1 MGKKMMIIFFI
12 SGTLF
17 FNLRTNSYASSFW
30 TPDSDTALLF
40 QVVSNTASQLN
51 ELEKLVTDAEKHTE
65 LLEKYNQIAKDHY
78 FRAERIYY
86 IAENYVELSKRNP
99 ADLEELN
106 SAIRALK
113 SENESL
119 KFLIEDYRASEAQN
133 EIYEKKT
140 EESSRQNAKELQ
152 FANHQVEKTG
162 EISSVTDASKLT
174 AQNTG
179 LIYKSNVENNQL
191 SSLIANRL
199 SEQNKILN
207 RIQKDNTKDKEAKE
221 SFYQMKKRGDK

>member
-1 MGKKMMIIFFI
+1 MFKNFSIIFFI
-12 SGTLF
+12 WAGL
-17 FNLRTNSYASSFW
+17 LYGGQKDCYASTFFA
-30 TPDSDTALLF
+30 PDSDTAMLF
-40 QVVSNTASQLN
+40 QIVSNTASQLN

-86 IAENYVELSKRNP
+86 IAQNYVELSKRNP

-106 SAIRALK
+106 SAIRGLK

-119 KFLIEDYRASEAQN
+119 KYLIDEYRTNEAQN

-140 EESSRQNAKELQ
+140 EQTSNQNAKELQ

-162 EISSVTDASKLT
+162 NITSTTDASKLT

-191 SSLIANRL
+191 TSLVANRL

-207 RIQKDNTKDKEAKE
+207 RIQKDNTKEKEAKE
-221 SFYQMKKRGDK
+221 SFYQLKKRGDK

>member
-1 MGKKMMIIFFI
+1 MLKNFSIIFLI
-12 SGTLF
+12 WVGLF
-17 FNLRTNSYASSFW
+17 LSVREKSYASTLFA
-30 TPDSDTALLF
+30 PDSDTAMLF
-40 QVVSNTASQLN
+40 QIVTNTASQLN

-86 IAENYVELSKRNP
+86 IAQNYVELSKRNP

-119 KFLIEDYRASEAQN
+119 GYLVNEYRTSEAQN

-140 EESSRQNAKELQ
+140 EESSRQNARELQ

-162 EISSVTDASKLT
+162 NISSTTEASKLT

-199 SEQNKILN
+199 SEQNKILS
-207 RIQKDNTKDKEAKE
+207 RIQKDNAKEKEAKE
-221 SFYQMKKRGDK
+221 SFYRLKKKEDK

>member
-1 MGKKMMIIFFI
+1 MFKNFSIIIFIWVGLFYSI
-12 SGTLF
+12 SGK
-17 FNLRTNSYASSFW
+17 SYASTFF
-30 TPDSDTALLF
+30 TPDSDTAILF
-40 QVVSNTASQLN
+40 QIVSNTASQLN

-86 IAENYVELSKRNP
+86 IAQNYVELSKRNP

-119 KFLIEDYRASEAQN
+119 KYLITEYRTNEAQN

-140 EESSRQNAKELQ
+140 EEASKQSAKELQ
-152 FANHQVEKTG
+152 FANRQVDKTG
-162 EISSVTDASKLT
+162 NISSTTDAAKLT

-179 LIYKSNVENNQL
+179 LIYKSNVESNQL
-191 SSLIANRL
+191 TSLVANRL

-207 RIQKDNTKDKEAKE
+207 RIQKDNAKEKEAKE
-221 SFYQMKKRGDK
+221 SFYQFKKRGDK